1 MSNQKSGFSGVG
13 NLSTPQDSLISPRVF
28 AQTPTWN
35 PLKHSQADARK
46 AQWAQLK
53 NQVDI
58 DNFIVSQDNQV
69 DQKISQLERQ
79 FVQRVNAGERLRND
93 HELFPYAKPKEQVD
107 TTYKPVSSYT
117 PPSRVDPLAKVHAV
131 NWPAWAAA
139 VCLLL
144 IGLGSFGVWMFSGR
158 PDVEGIIDKFTS
170 DIRPTASQTAQSLST
185 SANKEHSGNNNQSA
199 SGDPVQASVV
209 SNSSGVDFSGAA
221 SSGVDAAKSSAADAA
236 AMLAMDDLY
245 SDQEFSGINIGS
257 GSQAN
262 VKENTIAT
270 VSDNQERVESSDNAD
285 DSAAEQALAFL
296 DDGEDIQN
304 SAISAPSSSANTAHN
319 NSVDKS
325 VAKDKAAA
333 DNTSAS
339 NERANSTTNAAAA
352 ALDMLEAA
360 DEQIYLSPISELTND
375 GLMKVK
381 LSAMPKIKRPSEQV
395 LDADKLSPEAYRWC
409 ALAKMGTT
417 ELSQIPKVCDS
428 QNVLRYAQEVVP
440 YLPYLKILG
449 LYRAVVEQKRDP
461 SDFNVQMDKAESVQ
475 WEKYQLTSEANAKA
489 LNERD
494 THHCGQSWT
503 LINGYF
509 AMSQFGFSAEALN
522 KQIRHFNQI
531 CSGKTVPI
539 EQQSKWMERD
549 DLLLF
554 VQLMM
559 IVNVDELTQHWTNF
573 TFLQPAQGTAAQRKP
588 EIKEAQNLLKQ
599 LGYKID
605 SASGTMN
612 DQTRN
617 AIKEF
622 EQDMCLQPKGDL
634 TFSILLRLRLAMQG
648 YDSQKAWSKPLKSPA

>member
-1 MSNQKSGFSGVG
+1 MSNQKNGFSGVG
-13 NLSTPQDSLISPRVF
+13 NLSTPQESLISPRVF

-35 PLKHSQADARK
+35 PLKYSQADAKK

-58 DNFIVSQDNQV
+58 DNFVVSQDNQV

-93 HELFPYAKPKEQVD
+93 HELFPYARPKEQVAP
-107 TTYKPVSSYT
+107 TYKSSTSYT

-170 DIRPTASQTAQSLST
+170 DIRPSASQTAQALS
-185 SANKEHSGNNNQSA
+185 SSGNQNQSGGNSKSSSSDSEQSLVA
-199 SGDPVQASVV
+199 GS
-209 SNSSGVDFSGAA
+209 SNSSAA
-221 SSGVDAAKSSAADAA
+221 QAA
-236 AMLAMDDLY
+236 AMLAMDDGY
-245 SDQEFSGINIGS
+245 SEQEWSNSELSVGNQTS
-257 GSQAN
+257 TNSNVNNTAN
-262 VKENTIAT
+262 ANLAANAKENTKDTTSDHQDHAT
-270 VSDNQERVESSDNAD
+270 ASNSAD

-296 DDGEDIQN
+296 DDSEEPQDLASGAQVGTTNTAN
-304 SAISAPSSSANTAHN
+304 SSSSA
-319 NSVDKS
+319 DKS
-325 VAKDKAAA
+325 VAQD
-333 DNTSAS
+333 
-339 NERANSTTNAAAA
+339 NAASA
-352 ALDMLEAA
+352 ALDMLDDAE
-360 DEQIYLSPISELTND
+360 EQIYLSPISELSNE
-375 GLMKVK
+375 GLMKIK
-381 LSAMPKIKRPSEQV
+381 LPAMPKIKRPSEQV

-461 SDFNVQMDKAESVQ
+461 SEFNVQMDKAESVQ
-475 WEKYQLTSEANAKA
+475 WEKYQLTSDANAQA
-489 LNERD
+489 LNDRD

-522 KQIRHFNQI
+522 KQIRHFNQL

-559 IVNVDELTQHWTNF
+559 IVNLDELTQQWKNF
-573 TFLQPAQGTAAQRKP
+573 TFLQPAQGTATQRKS
-588 EIKEAQNLLKQ
+588 EIKEAQTLLKQ

-605 SASGTMN
+605 AASGTMN

-622 EQDMCLQPKGDL
+622 EQDMCLQPKGEL
-634 TFSILLRLRLAMQG
+634 TFSILLRLRLAIQG
-648 YDSQKAWSKPLKSPA
+648 YDSQKAWSKPLKNPT